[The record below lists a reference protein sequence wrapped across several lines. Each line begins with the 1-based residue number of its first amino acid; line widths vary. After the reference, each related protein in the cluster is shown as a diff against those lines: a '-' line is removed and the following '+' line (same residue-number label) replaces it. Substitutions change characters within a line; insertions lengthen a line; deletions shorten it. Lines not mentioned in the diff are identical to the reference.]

1 MVIYTDPF
9 AALSQ
14 EFDKMLATPGINRV
28 GSTYP
33 PYNVIHSKKKNE
45 WYLEFALAGFEKD
58 DVTITTEKNVL
69 TVSGETKEDKDLP
82 EDIRYVYKG
91 IAGRKFTRSFTLP
104 EYAEVANA
112 ELEHGILT
120 IDLVINIPEEKK
132 PKTITIK

>member
-14 EFDKMLATPGINRV
+14 EFDKMFAQPTRA
-28 GSTYP
+28 TYP
-33 PYNVIHSKKKNE
+33 PYNVIHSKEKNE

-58 DVTITTEKNVL
+58 DVTITTDKNVL
-69 TVSGETKEDKDLP
+69 TVSGETKEDKELP

-104 EYAEVANA
+104 EYAEVAKA
-112 ELEHGILT
+112 ELNHGILT

>member
-1 MVIYTDPF
+1 MIQMVIYTDPF

-14 EFDKMLATPGINRV
+14 EFDKMFAQPTRA
-28 GSTYP
+28 TYP
-33 PYNVIHSKKKNE
+33 PYNVIHSKEKNE

-58 DVTITTEKNVL
+58 DVTITTDKNVL
-69 TVSGETKEDKDLP
+69 TVAGETKEDNELP

-104 EYAEVANA
+104 EYAEVAKA
-112 ELEHGILT
+112 ELKHGILT
-120 IDLVINIPEEKK
+120 IDLVIDVPEEKK

>member
-9 AALSQ
+9 ATLSQ
-14 EFDKMLATPGINRV
+14 EFDKMFAQPNRA
-28 GSTYP
+28 TYP
-33 PYNVIHSKKKNE
+33 PYNVIHSKDKNE

-58 DVTITTEKNVL
+58 DVTITTDKNVL
-69 TVSGETKEDKDLP
+69 TVAGETKEDNELP

-104 EYAEVANA
+104 EYAEVAKA
-112 ELEHGILT
+112 ELKHGILT
-120 IDLVINIPEEKK
+120 IDLVINVPEEKK

>member
-1 MVIYTDPF
+1 MVIYTDPLF
-9 AALSQ
+9 ATLSQ
-14 EFDKMLATPGINRV
+14 EFDKMFAQTNKV
-28 GSTYP
+28 ATYP
-33 PYNVIHSKKKNE
+33 PYNVIHSKDKNE

-58 DVTITTEKNVL
+58 DITITTDKNVL

-91 IAGRKFTRSFTLP
+91 IAGRKFTRSFNLP
-104 EYAEVANA
+104 EYAEVAKA
-112 ELEHGILT
+112 ELKNGILT

>member
-9 AALSQ
+9 ATLSQ
-14 EFDKMLATPGINRV
+14 EFDKLFATPGIHKV
-28 GSTYP
+28 ATYP
-33 PYNVIHSKKKNE
+33 PYNVIHSKDKNE

-58 DVTITTEKNVL
+58 DITITTDKNVL
-69 TVSGETKEDKDLP
+69 TVAGETKEDKELP

-112 ELEHGILT
+112 ELKHGILT

>member
-14 EFDKMLATPGINRV
+14 EFDKLFAQPNRA
-28 GSTYP
+28 TYP
-33 PYNVIHSKKKNE
+33 PYNVIQSKDKST

-58 DVTITTEKNVL
+58 DVTITTDKNVL
-69 TVSGETKEDKDLP
+69 TVSGETKEDKELP

-91 IAGRKFTRSFTLP
+91 IAGRKFTRSFNLP
-104 EYAEVANA
+104 EYAEVSNA
-112 ELEHGILT
+112 ELKHGILT
-120 IDLVINIPEEKK
+120 IDLVINVPEEKK

>member
-9 AALSQ
+9 ATLSQ
-14 EFDKMLATPGINRV
+14 EFDKLFATPGINKV
-28 GSTYP
+28 ATYP
-33 PYNVIHSKKKNE
+33 PYNVIHSKDKNE

-58 DVTITTEKNVL
+58 DITITTDKNVL

-104 EYAEVANA
+104 EYAEVAKA
-112 ELEHGILT
+112 ELKNGILT

>member
-14 EFDKMLATPGINRV
+14 EFDKMFAQPTGA
-28 GSTYP
+28 TYP
-33 PYNVIHSKKKNE
+33 PYNVIHSKEKNE

-58 DVTITTEKNVL
+58 DVTITTDKNVL
-69 TVSGETKEDKDLP
+69 TVAGETKEDKELP

-104 EYAEVANA
+104 EYAEVAKA
-112 ELEHGILT
+112 ELKHGILT

>member
-14 EFDKMLATPGINRV
+14 EFDKMLATPAIHKV

-33 PYNVIHSKKKNE
+33 PYNVIHSKDKNE

-58 DVTITTEKNVL
+58 DVTITTDKNVL
-69 TVSGETKEDKDLP
+69 TVSGETKEDKELP
-82 EDIRYVYKG
+82 EDIRYIYKG

-112 ELEHGILT
+112 ELKHGILT